1 MASVYIL
8 YSESL
13 GKYYVGS
20 CLDLD
25 KRLQEHK
32 DKIDKDSFTFRADD
46 WKIHYVITDLG
57 YKQARLIEQHIKKMK
72 SKKYIENIKL
82 YPDLSDKLRDL
93 YS

>member
-8 YSESL
+8 YSKSL

-20 CLDLD
+20 CLDLE

-32 DKIDKDSFTFRADD
+32 DKIDKHGFTFRAND
-46 WKIHYVITDLG
+46 WEIYYVISDLG

-72 SKKYIENIKL
+72 SKKYIESIKL